1 LIKIFGLTI
10 NRVLFFFVVIIVSV
24 CGVNSS
30 INPNSN
36 YHNSNDDN
44 NNNNNNKPSAI
55 PLILI
60 ATADEETNNRNNNN
74 LSNDD
79 DGKNDTNSYKGV
91 NIRGLYT
98 SLQYE
103 RYPSA
108 PTPLLAD
115 YYNKSFRL
123 ISEAGMNHIRYVFY
137 WEAYERNPQLF
148 MNELDTVAN
157 FADKWKLNVLYDNHQ
172 YHTSSWLDPKNGTGF
187 PDFLFLSSTDASSLI
202 YRKGSGGEPTD
213 KPAQVWWSKWWDRS
227 IQDTKRN
234 DGWTLQANFLKKIVQ
249 EVDEHPSTLGY
260 EILNEPQIHNDNQW
274 SKVGKY
280 NTFMVNELRKV
291 TEKAIAYSQQI
302 PTSLENSAISMTPKN
317 IAKMAPNNKT
327 NIVFEFTIYGEPI
340 PNTYQG
346 NRFSIFVQA
355 GKLAGVPLYIGEWN
369 NVKREKV
376 NDDESNIVYQINSEK
391 SDLTQKQAVRFLEDF
406 KEVDIWGWAY
416 WNWNL
421 IPHPAANVN
430 LITVTESGDIETT
443 IYYDILKHAISN
455 G

>member
-1 LIKIFGLTI
+1 MKKIFSRPINQTLFLLLAIMLGL
-10 NRVLFFFVVIIVSV
+10 
-24 CGVNSS
+24 CGNSS
-30 INPNSN
+30 IKTDGN
-36 YHNSNDDN
+36 YHETNESM
-44 NNNNNNKPSAI
+44 SSTV
-55 PLILI
+55 PLVSV
-60 ATADEETNNRNNNN
+60 ATANEQTSDRNNNIIN
-74 LSNDD
+74 SNEDK
-79 DGKNDTNSYKGV
+79 GANYIGV
-91 NIRGLYT
+91 NVRGLYT
-98 SLQYE
+98 SLQHE

-108 PTPLLAD
+108 PAPLLAD
-115 YYNKSFRL
+115 YYDDSFKL
-123 ISEAGMNHIRYVFY
+123 ISEANMNHIRYVFY

-148 MNELDTVAN
+148 MNELDTVSR

-327 NIVFEFTIYGEPI
+327 NIVFEFTIYGEPT
-340 PNTYQG
+340 PDSYQG

-355 GKLAGVPLYIGEWN
+355 GELAGVPLYIGEWN

-391 SDLTQKQAVRFLEDF
+391 SDLTQKQAFRFIEDF

-430 LITVTESGDIETT
+430 LITVTENGDIDTT
-443 IYYDILKHAISN
+443 K
-455 G
+455 

>member
-1 LIKIFGLTI
+1 LIKVSALTI
-10 NRVLFFFVVIIVSV
+10 NRILFLFVVIIVSV
-24 CGVNSS
+24 CGVNGY
-30 INPNSN
+30 INLSSN
-36 YHNSNDDN
+36 YH

-60 ATADEETNNRNNNN
+60 ATADEETSNRNNNN
-74 LSNDD
+74 LNSD
-79 DGKNDTNSYKGV
+79 DGKKDTNSYIGV
-91 NIRGLYT
+91 NVRGLYT
-98 SLQYE
+98 SLQHE

-108 PTPLLAD
+108 PTPLLED
-115 YYNKSFRL
+115 YYNKSFKL

-187 PDFLFLSSTDASSLI
+187 PESLFRSNIDASSLI
-202 YRKGSGGEPTD
+202 YRKGSGGEPKD
-213 KPAQVWWSKWWDRS
+213 ESAQVWWSKWWDRT
-227 IQDTKRN
+227 IKDTEGN
-234 DGWTLQANFLKKIVQ
+234 DGWTRQANFLKRIIQ
-249 EVDEHPSTLGY
+249 EVDKHPSTLGY

-280 NTFMVNELRKV
+280 NTFMADELRKV
-291 TEKAIAYSQQI
+291 TEKTIAYSQQI
-302 PTSLENSAISMTPKN
+302 PTSLRNSAISMTPQN

-327 NIVFEFTIYGEPI
+327 NVVFKFTTYGEPI

-346 NRFSIFVQA
+346 NRFSIFVKA
-355 GKLAGVPLYIGEWN
+355 GKIAGVPIYIGEWN

-406 KEVDIWGWAY
+406 KEVGIWGWAY

-430 LITVTESGDIETT
+430 LMTVTENGDIDTT
-443 IYYDILKHAISN
+443 KYYDILKHAISSS
-455 G
+455 

>member
-1 LIKIFGLTI
+1 MIKIFGLTI

-74 LSNDD
+74 LSNDDD

-172 YHTSSWLDPKNGTGF
+172 YHTSSWLDPK
-187 PDFLFLSSTDASSLI
+187 
-202 YRKGSGGEPTD
+202 R
-213 KPAQVWWSKWWDRS
+213 
-227 IQDTKRN
+227 
-234 DGWTLQANFLKKIVQ
+234 IV
-249 EVDEHPSTLGY
+249 
-260 EILNEPQIHNDNQW
+260 
-274 SKVGKY
+274 
-280 NTFMVNELRKV
+280 
-291 TEKAIAYSQQI
+291 
-302 PTSLENSAISMTPKN
+302 
-317 IAKMAPNNKT
+317 
-327 NIVFEFTIYGEPI
+327 
-340 PNTYQG
+340 
-346 NRFSIFVQA
+346 
-355 GKLAGVPLYIGEWN
+355 
-369 NVKREKV
+369 
-376 NDDESNIVYQINSEK
+376 
-391 SDLTQKQAVRFLEDF
+391 
-406 KEVDIWGWAY
+406 
-416 WNWNL
+416 
-421 IPHPAANVN
+421 
-430 LITVTESGDIETT
+430 
-443 IYYDILKHAISN
+443 
-455 G
+455 

>member
-1 LIKIFGLTI
+1 M
-10 NRVLFFFVVIIVSV
+10 
-24 CGVNSS
+24 
-30 INPNSN
+30 
-36 YHNSNDDN
+36 
-44 NNNNNNKPSAI
+44 PSTI

-60 ATADEETNNRNNNN
+60 ATADEETSNTNNNN
-74 LSNDD
+74 SSSDEENDI
-79 DGKNDTNSYKGV
+79 NSYIGV
-91 NIRGLYT
+91 NVRGLYT

-108 PTPLLAD
+108 PIPPLAD

-148 MNELDTVAN
+148 MNELDTAAM

-187 PDFLFLSSTDASSLI
+187 PESLFRSNIDAPSSI
-202 YRKGSGGEPTD
+202 YRKGSGGEPKD
-213 KPAQVWWSKWWDRS
+213 ESAQVWWSKWWDRA
-227 IQDTKRN
+227 INDVEGN
-234 DGWTLQANFLKKIVQ
+234 DGWTLQASFLKRIIQQIDK
-249 EVDEHPSTLGY
+249 HPSTLGY

-280 NTFMVNELRKV
+280 NTFMVDELRKV
-291 TEKAIAYSQQI
+291 TEKTIAYSQQI

-317 IAKMAPNNKT
+317 IAKMAPTNNKT
-327 NIVFEFTIYGEPI
+327 NVVFKFTIYGEPV

-355 GKLAGVPLYIGEWN
+355 GKLAGIPLYIGEWN

-376 NDDESNIVYQINSEK
+376 ADDESAIVYKINSEK
-391 SDLTQKQAVRFLEDF
+391 SDITQKQAARFLEDF
-406 KEVDIWGWAY
+406 KEVGIWGWAY

-421 IPHPAANVN
+421 ISHPAANVN
-430 LITVTESGDIETT
+430 LITVTKDGDIHTT
-443 IYYDILKHAISN
+443 KYYDILKQVVSN
-455 G
+455 S